1 MIKHFI
7 IQSGDL
13 DNAASRTTD
22 SNITD
27 LLNEIDLPQGG
38 EGVIR
43 YADDNDNAP
52 LALFDPEYDNV
63 IPREE
68 ADALL
73 ELAGSNGLTIEE
85 LTPVSSWEL
94 TKEMA
99 ETFRESASDIR
110 YNLQFDGVCS
120 EAIDVVEKMVD
131 NVLGFDDMVTAN
143 TYEETSWGAFI
154 SDRGG
159 LYVLRPGEIET
170 ILENLK

>member
-1 MIKHFI
+1 MVKHFI
-7 IQSGDL
+7 IRSGEL
-13 DNAASRTTD
+13 DNATSRTSD
-22 SNITD
+22 SNIID

-38 EGVIR
+38 EGILR
-43 YADDNDNAP
+43 YANDNDNLP

-63 IPREE
+63 IPRSD

-73 ELAGSNGLTIEE
+73 ELASSNGLTIEE

-99 ETFRESASDIR
+99 ETFRKSASDIR
-110 YNLQFDGVCS
+110 YNLQFDGVCL
-120 EAIDVVEKMVD
+120 EAIDVVEMMVD
-131 NVLGFDDMVTAN
+131 NVLGFDDTVIAN
-143 TYEETSWGAFI
+143 TYAETSWGAFI

-159 LYVLRPGEIET
+159 FYVLRPGEIET